1 MSSASCFFLLTLVVK
16 QHSVGCPFSTKE
28 HHTLQIIFTLW
39 VKLLGLSQ
47 FSAHFSTS
55 RASLVPQLVE
65 NPPAMRETWV
75 LSVGW
80 EDTLEE
86 GMATHS
92 SILAWRILM
101 DRGTWQDT
109 VHGVT
114 KSWTRLSTHTYTFF
128 SLLLVLCLVAQS
140 CLALC
145 DPMDGILPGSSVHED
160 SPSKNTGVGCHA
172 FL

>member
-1 MSSASCFFLLTLVVK
+1 MGSQRVGHDWVTFTFSLSSVGRCSVWKLLRFGNWAKGLWLFPGVSSASCFFLLTLVVK
-16 QHSVGCPFSTKE
+16 QHSVGCPFSAKE

-55 RASLVPQLVE
+55 RASLVPEMVKNLPV
-65 NPPAMRETWV
+65 MRETWV

-92 SILAWRILM
+92 SVLAWRILM
-101 DRGTWQDT
+101 DRGTWQDII
-109 VHGVT
+109 HGVT
-114 KSWTRLSTHTYTFF
+114 KSQTRLS
-128 SLLLVLCLVAQS
+128 
-140 CLALC
+140 
-145 DPMDGILPGSSVHED
+145 
-160 SPSKNTGVGCHA
+160 N
-172 FL
+172 